1 MRRISMLV
9 MALFL
14 SGCGF
19 SGIMPEKYDGEA
31 LEVDEAAAGL
41 YKNDNKLL
49 NEGMEDRFH
58 FLNTTVERTA
68 ESTGEAIMISSGSY
82 DIGEDIEEGRYEI
95 GQGDTRAG
103 ALVTYDSEGTRIVEI
118 AMGYFTEQITLDLT
132 EGMQLD
138 YKSRDAEIELV
149 PSEEGMM
156 NAVGNE
162 QFIIPAGIH
171 EVGRHLESGEYTL
184 VTDHLPVQR
193 ADGEKDVYV
202 NYSSTSSYLVN
213 EPLLEEETMDI
224 EELLVTLNE
233 GDMIITEYPI
243 TIKKE

>member
-1 MRRISMLV
+1 MKQISVLI

-41 YKNDNKLL
+41 YENENKLQ
-49 NEGMEDRFH
+49 NDGMEDRFH

-68 ESTGEAIMISSGSY
+68 ESTGEAVMISSGSY
-82 DIGEDIEEGRYEI
+82 EIGEDIEEGRYQI
-95 GQGDTRAG
+95 GQGDTSAG

-132 EGMQLD
+132 DGMQLD
-138 YKSRDAEIELV
+138 YKSRDAEVELI
-149 PSEEGMM
+149 PAEESMM
-156 NAVGNE
+156 NITADE
-162 QFIIPAGIH
+162 RFIIPAGIH
-171 EVGRHLESGEYTL
+171 EVGRHLESGEYSL

-202 NYSSTSSYLVN
+202 NYLSTSSYIVN
-213 EPLLEEETMDI
+213 EPLLEEEVMDI